1 MGNIKWSHLVRL
13 WFSHPEKGESV
24 RKLYEINKLT
34 ERIREK
40 GGFQLITRNTRFLAL
55 TIRLKQ
61 INKLYHDQ
69 PSMQIEVLDKYE
81 PTLCVIKDALKLSW
95 GRNISR
101 DTLFCKR
108 IENLLQFVLEDMEKL
123 LIEDRNKIGI
133 DVVNPLEQE
142 LFMLKSL
149 KEMGSI

>member
-1 MGNIKWSHLVRL
+1 MRNIKWSHLVRL
-13 WFSHPEKGESV
+13 RFSHPEKVESV
-24 RKLYEINKLT
+24 RKLYEINKLI

-55 TIRLKQ
+55 TIRLKH
-61 INKLYHDQ
+61 INKLYHDR
-69 PSMQIEVLDKYE
+69 PSLQIKVMDKYE
-81 PTLCVIKDALKLSW
+81 PTLRVIHEALKLSW

-108 IENLLQFVLEDMEKL
+108 IENLLQFILEDMEKM
-123 LIEDRNKIGI
+123 LIEDRNNIGT
-133 DVVNPLEQE
+133 DAVNPLEQE
-142 LFMLKSL
+142 LFMLQSL